1 MKGQPSYEDV
11 EPKSA
16 EWKEEKT
23 AHILKVHLPG
33 FVKEQI
39 RVTYD
44 ENSRSFN
51 VQGDHPLGNNR
62 FGHLNV
68 DFTVPDNCKMK
79 DMQGKFQDE
88 VLTIT
93 IPKEYVSQFFVPKET
108 TTSAQSPPEKPPSI
122 AQKPPVISEPPKV
135 PPQMPPPETAF
146 SSATKKPERQPDFE
160 KLTSPNG
167 EPTGKSLDRKAA
179 ERPGE
184 KVPGNGK
191 ETSDVPSTS
200 LEKEMKR
207 ANDTDV
213 AGESKSGADDARK
226 KKRDAKAGEAE
237 KQLLVNVC
245 VTALVLVAFGAYV
258 GYNFACLRS
267 ARE

>member
-1 MKGQPSYEDV
+1 MSSSNV
-11 EPKSA
+11 A
-16 EWKEEKT
+16 
-23 AHILKVHLPG
+23 G

-39 RVTYD
+39 RVTYND
-44 ENSRSFN
+44 DSRSLN
-51 VQGDHPLGNNR
+51 VQGDRPLGYNH
-62 FGHLNV
+62 FSHLNV

-93 IPKEYVSQFFVPKET
+93 IPKEYVSQSFVPKET

-135 PPQMPPPETAF
+135 PPQMPPPGTAF
-146 SSATKKPERQPDFE
+146 SSATKKPERQSDFE
-160 KLTSPNG
+160 KLKSPNG

-184 KVPGNGK
+184 KVPGKGK
-191 ETSDVPSTS
+191 ETLDVPSTS

-213 AGESKSGADDARK
+213 AGFDGKEMRRPKKPDLIKSKAGESRSGADDARK
-226 KKRDAKAGEAE
+226 KKRYAKAGEAE
-237 KQLLVNVC
+237 KQLLVNVG
-245 VTALVLVAFGAYV
+245 VAALVLVAFGAYV

-267 ARE
+267 AME